1 MTGGVVIYTKKGC
14 PYCQAAKQ
22 HYTDLRVPF
31 DEIDV
36 HSTPGALDKVREL
49 SGGQNIVPVIVEAGV
64 VKIGFGG
71 G

>member
-1 MTGGVVIYTKKGC
+1 MTDRVVIYTKKGC

-36 HSTPGALDKVREL
+36 HTTSGAQDKVREL
-49 SGGQNIVPVIVEAGV
+49 SGGRNIVPVIVESGE
-64 VKIGFGG
+64 VKVGFGG